1 MDRRFARKA
10 FPVRL
15 APLPLAVSLAVGG
28 LFAGLSS
35 PSAEAACTAF
45 TPSTAVTCNGAI
57 IAVNSAAANMVVTF
71 DGTAR
76 ISSLINGLASATFTG
91 NNTEVINNGEINP
104 STFGDII
111 SLSSG
116 LFIGNNNNNLQVI
129 TNNGTLRGTS
139 GSVLV
144 PNLIGLTG
152 MAIEV
157 RNGGAGTTTITNSS
171 SGTISGRP
179 LIGITGLA
187 DADIPVVAVAGG
199 KVVMTNS
206 GTITGRISFAASAT
220 GNTFTNI
227 GTLTGSLS
235 MGAAAGVNRFNAI
248 TGSSVAQ
255 GSGTAATLAI
265 QGQSANFAAAGVVD
279 AGIATNSILV
289 LQNAVGGGTGSGGSG
304 NIYSDNFKNFSNLIV
319 EAGTWRMFGAVL
331 SGTTT
336 TVLKDGVLMLDNGG
350 ALGGGT
356 ITSSGQGG
364 TLQANAATVTL
375 NNAIDITGTRLAVSG
390 NNTLRLDGI
399 ISGSGS
405 LNKSGTGP

>member
-1 MDRRFARKA
+1 MDRRFARKT

-71 DGTAR
+71 DGTAK

-91 NNTEVINNGEINP
+91 INTEVINNGEINP

-116 LFIGNNNNNLQVI
+116 LFIGNISNNLQVI
-129 TNNGTLRGTS
+129 TNNGTLKGTS

-144 PNLIGLTG
+144 PSLIGLTG
-152 MAIEV
+152 MAIEA
-157 RNGGAGTTTITNSS
+157 RNGGAGTTTINN

-179 LIGITGLA
+179 LISITGLA

-235 MGAAAGVNRFNAI
+235 MGSAAGVNRFNAI
-248 TGSSVAQ
+248 TGSSVVK
-255 GSGTAATLAI
+255 GSGTAATLAKI
-265 QGQSANFAAAGVVD
+265 GRASCRERV
-279 AGIATNSILV
+279 
-289 LQNAVGGGTGSGGSG
+289 
-304 NIYSDNFKNFSNLIV
+304 
-319 EAGTWRMFGAVL
+319 
-331 SGTTT
+331 
-336 TVLKDGVLMLDNGG
+336 
-350 ALGGGT
+350 
-356 ITSSGQGG
+356 
-364 TLQANAATVTL
+364 
-375 NNAIDITGTRLAVSG
+375 
-390 NNTLRLDGI
+390 
-399 ISGSGS
+399 
-405 LNKSGTGP
+405 